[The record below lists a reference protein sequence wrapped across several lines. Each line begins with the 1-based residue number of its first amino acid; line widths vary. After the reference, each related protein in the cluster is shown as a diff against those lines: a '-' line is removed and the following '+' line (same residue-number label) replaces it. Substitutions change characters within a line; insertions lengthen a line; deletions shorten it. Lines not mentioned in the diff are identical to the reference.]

1 MWGDPRRMC
10 FSALLGTLSAHMGT
24 LSAHTGT
31 LSAHVCFRPSAG
43 KELPWPYDHLIEMP
57 HKCLMEMLF
66 DNAALQVGL
75 PVPLKNILTSTLNS
89 LISTLNSIISA
100 LDCIFRTLPSITGT
114 SNGVIFST
122 ALPALGRRS

>member
-1 MWGDPRRMC
+1 MGSPPTAHIHAGTACGVTLASHMC

-31 LSAHVCFRPSAG
+31 LSAHVCFGPSAG

-75 PVPLKNILTSTLNS
+75 PVPLKKH
-89 LISTLNSIISA
+89 
-100 LDCIFRTLPSITGT
+100 PYQY
-114 SNGVIFST
+114 
-122 ALPALGRRS
+122 P